1 MPFEMAKGHA
11 MTVVD
16 AELGMDQK
24 FLEFVFP
31 QEKWQYPTWN
41 NNLVGLKASG
51 LLKSYCYADSPGD
64 IPH

>member
-24 FLEFVFP
+24 FLFDSFGIWIPRRKMAVS
-31 QEKWQYPTWN
+31 
-41 NNLVGLKASG
+41 NLEQ
-51 LLKSYCYADSPGD
+51 
-64 IPH
+64 